1 MKWSNV
7 RLFAAA
13 CTSSLALLGT
23 APVAAQTQGVT
34 DTEVVLGTYLD
45 FSGPLATW
53 GAGLRTGMEMAVDDA
68 NAAGG
73 IHGRKVRLLIEDS
86 GYDPKKAVL
95 ATQKLLTRDQVFAMV
110 GSLGT
115 VTGAATMPLVLKRG
129 LPHLFPVSPSDIFA
143 LPFER
148 LKFAFFTPYYDDV
161 RTSLKYLL
169 ATGRFK
175 RVGVLYQDDEFGAD
189 ILKAAKDQL
198 AASGLEPVST
208 TSYKR
213 GATDFSSQ
221 IARLKADG
229 AELVVM
235 STVVRETIGA
245 MTAARQLDWKPVF
258 LTSQAG
264 HSSAVAAL
272 GKEATEGLYA
282 GAMTPIP
289 YADAASPAL
298 LDWIRRYRARFNQEP
313 SFEAVVGY
321 MLLST
326 TALGLT
332 NAGRDLTVDSMV
344 AGLEKIRDHK
354 NIFGSPPISFTP
366 TDHLASRQ
374 SYLAQLQNGRWV
386 PLTGFM
392 HYGDK

>member
-1 MKWSNV
+1 MNWSKL

-13 CTSSLALLGT
+13 CTASLAMLGS
-23 APVAAQTQGVT
+23 AAAQTQGVT

-53 GAGLRTGMEMAVDDA
+53 GAGLRNGMEMAVDET

-73 IHGRKVRLLIEDS
+73 IHGRKLRLVIEDS

-95 ATQKLLTRDQVFAMV
+95 VTQKLLTRDQIFAMV

-129 LPHLFPVSPSDIFA
+129 LPHLFPVSPSEIFA
-143 LPFER
+143 LPFDR
-148 LKFAFFTPYYDDV
+148 LKFAYFTPYYDDV

-169 ATGRFK
+169 NAKGLT

-189 ILKAAKDQL
+189 ILKAAQDQL
-198 AASGLEPVST
+198 AESGLKPVST

-245 MTAARQLDWKPVF
+245 MAAARQLDWKPVF

-289 YADAASPAL
+289 YADTAPPAL
-298 LDWIRRYRARFNQEP
+298 LDWIKRYRAKYNQEP

-326 TALGLT
+326 TALGLS

-344 AGLEKIRDHK
+344 AGLEKIRDYK

-392 HYGDK
+392 HYK

>member
-1 MKWSNV
+1 MNWKTV
-7 RLFAAA
+7 KTLLA
-13 CTSSLALLGT
+13 CCASSIALLSA
-23 APVAAQTQGVT
+23 APAAAQTQGVT

-53 GAGLRTGMEMAVDDA
+53 GTAVRNGMEMAIDET

-73 IHGRKVRLLIEDS
+73 IQGRKLRLVVEDS

-95 ATQKLLTRDQVFAMV
+95 ATQKLLTRDQIFAMV

-115 VTGAATMPLVLKRG
+115 VTGAATMPIVLKRG
-129 LPHLFPVSPSDIFA
+129 LPHLFPVSPSDMFA
-143 LPFER
+143 LPFDR
-148 LKFAFFTPYYDDV
+148 LKFAYFTPYYDDV

-169 ATGRFK
+169 KAKGFT

-189 ILKAAKDQL
+189 ILKAAQDQL
-198 AASGLEPVST
+198 AEAGLKPVST
-208 TSYKR
+208 MSYKR

-245 MTAARQLDWKPVF
+245 MAAARSLDWKPVF

-264 HSSAVAAL
+264 YSSAVAAL
-272 GKEATEGLYA
+272 GKEVTEGLYA
-282 GAMTPIP
+282 GGMTPIP
-289 YADAASPAL
+289 YAEGASPQML
-298 LDWIRRYRARFNQEP
+298 EWIKRYKARFNQDP
-313 SFEAVVGY
+313 TFEVVVGY
-321 MLLST
+321 MLIST
-326 TALGLT
+326 TAMGLT

-344 AGLEKIRDHK
+344 AGLEKIRDYK
-354 NIFGSPPISFTP
+354 NIFGTPPISFTP

-374 SYLAQLQNGRWV
+374 SFVAQIQNGRWV
-386 PLTGFM
+386 SLTGFI
-392 HYGDK
+392 HYRN

>member
-1 MKWSNV
+1 MNWKTM
-7 RLFAAA
+7 RTLLA
-13 CTSSLALLGT
+13 CLAGTVVLLSACPAT
-23 APVAAQTQGVT
+23 AQTQGVT

-53 GAGLRTGMEMAVDDA
+53 GTAVRSGMEMAVDEI
-68 NAAGG
+68 NGAGG
-73 IHGRKVRLLIEDS
+73 IHGRKLRIVIEDS

-95 ATQKLLTRDQVFAMV
+95 VTQKLLTRDQIFAMV

-129 LPHLFPVSPSDIFA
+129 LPHLFPVSPSDMFA
-143 LPFER
+143 LPFDR
-148 LKFAFFTPYYDDV
+148 LKFAYFTPYYDDV

-169 ATGRFK
+169 STKRFT

-189 ILKAAKDQL
+189 ILKAAQDQL
-198 AASGLEPVST
+198 TEAGLKPVSV

-221 IARLKADG
+221 VARLKADN

-245 MTAARQLDWKPVF
+245 MAAARSLDWKPTF

-264 HSSAVAAL
+264 YSSAVAAL
-272 GKEATEGLYA
+272 GKGVTEGLYA

-289 YADAASPAL
+289 YPDNASPEL
-298 LDWIRRYRARFNQEP
+298 LEWIKRYRVKYNQEP
-313 SFEAVVGY
+313 SFEAVVGH
-321 MLLST
+321 MLIST
-326 TALGLT
+326 AARGMS
-332 NAGRDLTVDSMV
+332 NAGRDLTVDKMV
-344 AGLEKIRDHK
+344 AGLEKIRDWR

-374 SYLAQLQNGRWV
+374 SFVGQIQNGRWV
-386 PLTGFM
+386 SLTGFM
-392 HYGDK
+392 HYKN